1 MSYSDSSQLLNKQVE
16 LKDLQTKYDTYIGS
30 YRPIASTSTT
40 PLPTNT
46 NAISNSNPPSGVS
59 PGEDFG
65 EYWKFISSGATN
77 ASACWSFATRDPRV
91 FQKVVYTGEG
101 NPTSTA
107 TNKGDAAWNKQCY
120 GLIWNAPPA
129 ANYNTVAPGYSTMVS
144 SSNNGFIDAGVSRT
158 YTKTGITT
166 SAALNEATEIADLKS
181 RIDSLIE
188 EIALIAGSSINS
200 ELSALSQTSGDQNT
214 VIQKINRYMNSSAQQ
229 IDASNNIINQR
240 KNMNNIYEDVN
251 KQITLNSRKFKFVLY
266 CLVGVIFIITYFLYV
281 SKIIVDPGAVVSI
294 AVSWGWWFNWGVV
307 TFVVGLLLMSSFGWD
322 MRGNIMMIWRYLS
335 DPEFWT
341 GQMWW
346 VGVTFLFLIVIF
358 LQATFKSFF
367 APAMAD
373 LEKMG
378 EESSE

>member
-1 MSYSDSSQLLNKQVE
+1 
-16 LKDLQTKYDTYIGS
+16 
-30 YRPIASTSTT
+30 
-40 PLPTNT
+40 
-46 NAISNSNPPSGVS
+46 
-59 PGEDFG
+59 
-65 EYWKFISSGATN
+65 
-77 ASACWSFATRDPRV
+77 
-91 FQKVVYTGEG
+91 
-101 NPTSTA
+101 
-107 TNKGDAAWNKQCY
+107 
-120 GLIWNAPPA
+120 
-129 ANYNTVAPGYSTMVS
+129 
-144 SSNNGFIDAGVSRT
+144 
-158 YTKTGITT
+158 
-166 SAALNEATEIADLKS
+166 
-181 RIDSLIE
+181 
-188 EIALIAGSSINS
+188 
-200 ELSALSQTSGDQNT
+200 
-214 VIQKINRYMNSSAQQ
+214 
-229 IDASNNIINQR
+229 
-240 KNMNNIYEDVN
+240 MNNIYEDVN